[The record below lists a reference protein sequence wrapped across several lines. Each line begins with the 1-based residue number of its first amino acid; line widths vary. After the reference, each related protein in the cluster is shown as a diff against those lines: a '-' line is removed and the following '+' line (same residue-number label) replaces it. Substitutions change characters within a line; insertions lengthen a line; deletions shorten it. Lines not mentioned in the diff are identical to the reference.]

1 LCRGAADGQTAEPLD
16 DGHRAASSA
25 QAGSSTCTPSR
36 SCFISQSGPPPMEM
50 AVVAV
55 LGADRVGI
63 VAGISNVLAR
73 HNVNIVDISQTVV
86 RDIFSM
92 IMVVDISKADVDISQ
107 LRKELEEEGRRL
119 GVMVGLYHID
129 VFRYMQRI

>member
-1 LCRGAADGQTAEPLD
+1 
-16 DGHRAASSA
+16 
-25 QAGSSTCTPSR
+25 
-36 SCFISQSGPPPMEM
+36 MEM

-55 LGADRVGI
+55 LGVDRVGI

-86 RDIFSM
+86 RDIFPM

-119 GVMVGLYHID
+119 GVMVGVYHID

>member
-1 LCRGAADGQTAEPLD
+1 
-16 DGHRAASSA
+16 
-25 QAGSSTCTPSR
+25 
-36 SCFISQSGPPPMEM
+36 MEL
-50 AVVAV
+50 AVVSV

-63 VAGISNVLAR
+63 VAGIAGVLAR

-92 IMVVDISKADVDISQ
+92 IMVVDISKADVDIGQ
-107 LRKELEEEGRRL
+107 LRRELEEEGRRL
-119 GVMVGLYHID
+119 GVLVGVYHID

>member
-1 LCRGAADGQTAEPLD
+1 
-16 DGHRAASSA
+16 
-25 QAGSSTCTPSR
+25 
-36 SCFISQSGPPPMEM
+36 MEL
-50 AVVAV
+50 AVVSV

-63 VAGISNVLAR
+63 VAGITGVLAR

-92 IMVVDISKADVDISQ
+92 VMIVDISKSDVDIEK
-107 LRKELEEEGRRL
+107 LRKELEEEAKRL
-119 GVMVGLYHID
+119 GVMVAVHHID